1 MTTATATTAA
11 AAATTTTATTTLD
24 EEMKYDQRELELLTY
39 YKYQMND
46 KTNNK

>member
-1 MTTATATTAA
+1 MQDMGWREGQKMLQKDAIDS
-11 AAATTTTATTTLD
+11 LD